1 MENRILTLGKNSMIK
16 SSIILLAIIYV
27 ISPIDVVPDVPPVG
41 WTDDA
46 IAILLALFYCV
57 SHGESG
63 KGIMDKVT
71 DVLKWVTI
79 GIITIMVCFI
89 VLCVALIIHLLK

>member
-46 IAILLALFYCV
+46 IAILLALFYCFIAYRMENPV
-57 SHGESG
+57 R
-63 KGIMDKVT
+63 
-71 DVLKWVTI
+71 VLWIK
-79 GIITIMVCFI
+79 
-89 VLCVALIIHLLK
+89 

>member
-41 WTDDA
+41 WTDF
-46 IAILLALFYCV
+46 IAYRMENPV
-57 SHGESG
+57 R
-63 KGIMDKVT
+63 
-71 DVLKWVTI
+71 VLWIK
-79 GIITIMVCFI
+79 
-89 VLCVALIIHLLK
+89 